1 MRAFLFGRSEA
12 PLFGLHHAPATS
24 SPGRGAVVLC
34 QPFGAEY
41 LRAHRCMREL
51 AARLAQNGFHTVR
64 FDYFGTG
71 DSAGEGEDAE
81 LGGWLDDVE
90 TAIEEARELAGTHT
104 VSLVGLGLGATL
116 AALAGSR
123 SGEVRRAVLW
133 APVVKGAR
141 YLQELADQQRAWLEE
156 RPRLKELGLAE
167 ARDELLGAPVGPGLR
182 DAIERVDLTGL
193 DRSPARHALVIAPEG
208 DPDADAL
215 RARLAELGCESEAMA
230 TTTPAGSAGDF
241 DQQLVPIH
249 TLQAIAGWLGQAQ
262 P

>member
-12 PLFGLHHAPATS
+12 PLFGLHHAPASGS
-24 SPGRGAVVLC
+24 SARGAVVLC

-51 AARLAQNGFHTVR
+51 ASRLAQNGFHVVR

-71 DSAGEGEDAE
+71 DSAGEGEEALLE
-81 LGGWLDDVE
+81 GWLDDVD
-90 TAIEEARELAGTHT
+90 TAVEEARELADSQT
-104 VSLVGLGLGATL
+104 VSLVGMGLGATL
-116 AALAGSR
+116 AALSGSR
-123 SGEVRRAVLW
+123 SGAVRHAVLW

-141 YLQELADQQRAWLEE
+141 YLSDLADQQRAWLEE

-167 ARDELLGAPVGPGLR
+167 SRDELLGAPLGAGLR
-182 DAIERVDLTGL
+182 EAIERVDLTGL
-193 DRSPARHALVIAPEG
+193 DRSPARRALVIAPEG

-215 RARLAELGCESEAMA
+215 RARLAELGCEPEAMA
-230 TTTPAGSAGDF
+230 TANAAGSTGDF

-249 TLQAIAGWLGQAQ
+249 TLQAIAGWLGQTR